1 MVDAEDIALI
11 EWIAGGTL
19 CAGLLYYL
27 ARAFHLARIRRG
39 YIERPFGTSRGLGP
53 LLKEIYGDIQ
63 IQWTKKGAH
72 AGRTKDVPGAP
83 WGPYLKSR
91 KLARLSIVRRIGKT
105 GWQGARFLEDCYT
118 VDTHFFEACLFL
130 IRSRIE
136 SFADLRKPFQWL
148 NPTEGKDAPVN
159 GYDKEFAER
168 ILEQQLGQF
177 HHRVL
182 FPVQAHPDTD
192 RVEVDGKPFLVKDL
206 LRFDHQDHFEKYPGT
221 GVITSEDFFASEDAQ
236 FAIDPSPASSRL
248 AVLTGVGIARAI
260 TNDQAHAQVAEASPV
275 HADSV
280 SSAGNVDYPNPFLTL
295 GLSTMREIRL
305 LKRRHTD
312 LKTAAKNIGLDVA
325 GTGVGSFAGA
335 KAGATIG
342 TAVAPGVGSVVGAI
356 IGGISGAIAGR
367 SITNKIKLAE
377 ADAARAHY
385 AKTMREF
392 QERLENVTTKARE
405 ALEEVIK
412 KEQTALSQTG
422 TKRLKELDALAKR
435 LQDANRLALI
445 LSGADI
451 RKLFA
456 KRDGDLRSQENQLE
470 ALRMRLTIWER
481 TIWPSGQSVHLRRD
495 RETIR
500 AHRAEVFELG
510 KALLEATCPLSESEK
525 TGLCLELFAS
535 FGGYDQEIRNRISLY
550 RSTLEESLRTLVAWP
565 HASVREL
572 AERRATGLRRIGEKT
587 ETLRRQ
593 TGEQLKIDVKRAKRA
608 QGRFAR
614 ELRKLGLLP

>member
-1 MVDAEDIALI
+1 
-11 EWIAGGTL
+11 
-19 CAGLLYYL
+19 
-27 ARAFHLARIRRG
+27 
-39 YIERPFGTSRGLGP
+39 
-53 LLKEIYGDIQ
+53 
-63 IQWTKKGAH
+63 
-72 AGRTKDVPGAP
+72 
-83 WGPYLKSR
+83 
-91 KLARLSIVRRIGKT
+91 
-105 GWQGARFLEDCYT
+105 
-118 VDTHFFEACLFL
+118 
-130 IRSRIE
+130 
-136 SFADLRKPFQWL
+136 
-148 NPTEGKDAPVN
+148 
-159 GYDKEFAER
+159 
-168 ILEQQLGQF
+168 ILEKQLGVS

-182 FPVQAHPDTD
+182 FPTAPHQEAECVD
-192 RVEVDGKPFLVKDL
+192 VDGKPFLVRDL
-206 LRFDHQDHFEKYPGT
+206 LRFDYQDHFEKYPGT
-221 GVITSEDFFASEDAQ
+221 GVITSEDFFSSEDAL

-280 SSAGNVDYPNPFLTL
+280 SSAGDYPNPFLTL

-312 LKTAAKNIGLDVA
+312 LRTAAKNIGLDVA

-356 IGGISGAIAGR
+356 IGGIGGAIAGR

-377 ADAARAHY
+377 AEAARAHY

-392 QERLENVTTKARE
+392 QERLEKVTAKARE
-405 ALEEVIK
+405 AMEGVIT
-412 KEQTALSQTG
+412 KEQGALSQTG

-435 LQDANRLALI
+435 LQEAYRGALI
-445 LSGADI
+445 LSAADI

-456 KRDGDLRSQENQLE
+456 KRDNDLRSQENQLE
-470 ALRMRLTIWER
+470 ALRMRLTVWER
-481 TIWPSGQSVHLRRD
+481 TLWPSGQSVHLRRD
-495 RETIR
+495 RESVH
-500 AHRAEVFELG
+500 AHRIEVFELG
-510 KALLEATCPLSESEK
+510 KAFLEASCPLSESEK
-525 TGLCLELFAS
+525 TALCLELFAS
-535 FGGYDQEIRNRISLY
+535 FGGYDQEIRNRISTY
-550 RSTLEESLRTLVAWP
+550 RSTLEESLRTLAAWP
-565 HASVREL
+565 HAPVREL
-572 AERRATGLRRIGEKT
+572 SERRAAGLRRIGERT